1 MTASVPLRR
10 AVFYRNMAQR
20 VKADASP
27 VRGRAPRPRGAWL
40 TGVLV
45 LLAGITACAPEA
57 PVLKQVQARGELRV
71 ATLNAPTSYFLGT
84 QGAEGLEYELA
95 RRYADKLGVRLKIIT
110 AADRRG
116 LKAAL
121 AEGRADLAAAQ
132 LTSHRRWAKL
142 GVPAEPYAQVPLH
155 WVYRRGQPR
164 PANTRALAK
173 LRIVVLENTAAS
185 DYLDAHGTLDGIE
198 LHWEVLP
205 RRAGM
210 DALDAVRLGE
220 ADVTLVDGNEY
231 AFARPLH
238 PDTAIAFTATLP
250 RDTQWIVRRDAPDLL
265 ESVNAFFRAEASS
278 GRLKRILAEALQPPP
293 DLERNTL
300 REFSQLV
307 ESRLAE
313 LLPLFEQASVQTGVD
328 WRLLAALAYQES
340 RWNPAARSP
349 NGALGIMMLMPDTAR
364 SLGVTDPMDAR
375 QSIEGGARYFL
386 KVREQIP
393 KRIREPDRSWF
404 AIASYN
410 MGYGHLEDARIIT
423 QTRGG
428 NPDLWEDVGA
438 NLPLLSDEAWYL
450 TAKNGSARGWEA
462 FYTVERVREFA
473 KVLEWR
479 TAPVQRQSGNLE
491 RR

>member
-1 MTASVPLRR
+1 M
-10 AVFYRNMAQR
+10 
-20 VKADASP
+20 
-27 VRGRAPRPRGAWL
+27 
-40 TGVLV
+40 
-45 LLAGITACAPEA
+45 
-57 PVLKQVQARGELRV
+57 
-71 ATLNAPTSYFLGT
+71 
-84 QGAEGLEYELA
+84 
-95 RRYADKLGVRLKIIT
+95 
-110 AADRRG
+110 
-116 LKAAL
+116 
-121 AEGRADLAAAQ
+121 
-132 LTSHRRWAKL
+132 
-142 GVPAEPYAQVPLH
+142 
-155 WVYRRGQPR
+155 
-164 PANTRALAK
+164 
-173 LRIVVLENTAAS
+173 
-185 DYLDAHGTLDGIE
+185 
-198 LHWEVLP
+198 
-205 RRAGM
+205 
-210 DALDAVRLGE
+210 
-220 ADVTLVDGNEY
+220 
-231 AFARPLH
+231 
-238 PDTAIAFTATLP
+238 
-250 RDTQWIVRRDAPDLL
+250 
-265 ESVNAFFRAEASS
+265 NAFFRAEASS

-307 ESRLAE
+307 ESRLAD

-410 MGYGHLEDARIIT
+410 MGYGHLEDARVIT
-423 QTRGG
+423 QKRGG

-450 TAKNGSARGWEA
+450 TAKNGYARGWEA
-462 FYTVERVREFA
+462 FYTVERVREFV

-479 TAPVQRQSGNLE
+479 TAPAQRQSGNLE